1 MDMVETLDVS
11 PDDANGSAAVQIEPS
26 CHEDAT
32 IEDMESFLDEVDEV
46 NDKFHVFGVVTGAII
61 KEILSDVQQEAASQI
76 ALKDVEIASLNQK
89 LQQLGNGSLSL
100 YEGRDKRHDEFYS
113 LRQQLD
119 SISKSLLNSEWG
131 LSGSQHNF
139 EDSENVSK
147 QQDKEKSS
155 RNGVA
160 KTIHPGDSKEEVFGD
175 PKLLDHMDKVALI
188 AHFNKSMN
196 EMKRQHDSVLYQRTE
211 EIFKLKREILKK
223 DGSNPFHLRNNKELE
238 QTRKKIEEV
247 ISKLDVLLL
256 ENKRTS
262 VRIKSNAIPGQQDK
276 NHVLDSEIQ
285 QLESGASNNEEDHC
299 SIPTHSSHFASRE
312 ADHEL
317 NIIRLESDVE
327 DARIAATLREEI
339 ERIIIK
345 EFISEINIELHG
357 YEIEG
362 DMKQEIC
369 SIVQNEAIA
378 KSMSNIDSLLSKYE
392 EKKSH
397 AEEESLHKQKI
408 EKLKLIVDSFTELV
422 SEKEKFISQIGL
434 EAMHTRVESLC
445 RGLDLLRDKVAKQ
458 DSYLS
463 EKNRE
468 FGVIMGRLEQAQQ
481 HVQHNDVTLV
491 ELNDRLRTISDSL
504 KDLERQNQALH
515 NIIEEKEKMLTSAV
529 SKDKD
534 MREFMDN
541 IVKSIR
547 DFEIVMMD
555 QQAVVANK
563 VQHNESRF
571 CFLKEQCKHL
581 AKEGNLLKKK
591 ALRYKEISE
600 TRGSNLQKA
609 ELEVDLLGDEVEALT
624 DLLAKIYTALD
635 HYSPVLQHYTGVME
649 TLNMIKKHISMA
661 K

>member
-1 MDMVETLDVS
+1 MEMVETLDVS
-11 PDDANGSAAVQIEPS
+11 PDDANGSAAVQTEPS
-26 CHEDAT
+26 CHEDAA

-46 NDKFHVFGVVTGAII
+46 NDKFHVFGVVTGVII

-76 ALKDVEIASLNQK
+76 ALKDAEIASLNQK

-175 PKLLDHMDKVALI
+175 PKLLDHMDKVTLI

-327 DARIAATLREEI
+327 DARIAATFREEI

-362 DMKQEIC
+362 DMKQEVC
-369 SIVQNEAIA
+369 SIIQNEAIA

-422 SEKEKFISQIGL
+422 SEKEKFISQTGL
-434 EAMHTRVESLC
+434 EAMQTRVESMC
-445 RGLDLLRDKVAKQ
+445 HGLDLLSDKVAKQ

-504 KDLERQNQALH
+504 KDLEKQNQALH
-515 NIIEEKEKMLTSAV
+515 DVIEEKEKMLTSAV

-563 VQHNESRF
+563 VQQNESRCLF
-571 CFLKEQCKHL
+571 FIHSKL
-581 AKEGNLLKKK
+581 
-591 ALRYKEISE
+591 
-600 TRGSNLQKA
+600 
-609 ELEVDLLGDEVEALT
+609 
-624 DLLAKIYTALD
+624 IYPRKT
-635 HYSPVLQHYTGVME
+635 S
-649 TLNMIKKHISMA
+649 
-661 K
+661 

>member
-1 MDMVETLDVS
+1 MEMAETLHVL
-11 PDDANGSAAVQIEPS
+11 PDDGNGSAAVQTEPY
-26 CHEDAT
+26 CHEDA
-32 IEDMESFLDEVDEV
+32 IEDMESFLDEV
-46 NDKFHVFGVVTGAII
+46 NDRVHVSGIVTGAII
-61 KEILSDVQQEAASQI
+61 KGILSDVRQEAASQI
-76 ALKDVEIASLNQK
+76 ALKDAEISSLNQK
-89 LQQLGNGSLSL
+89 LQQPVNGSLSL
-100 YEGRDKRHDEFYS
+100 SEGRDKRHDEFYS

-139 EDSENVSK
+139 EDSENASK
-147 QQDKEKSS
+147 QQDKENSS

-196 EMKRQHDSVLYQRTE
+196 EMRRQHDSVLYQRTE

-256 ENKRTS
+256 ENKRAS

-276 NHVLDSEIQ
+276 NNVLGSEIE
-285 QLESGASNNEEDHC
+285 QLESGASNNEDYHC

-317 NIIRLESDVE
+317 NIVRPQFDVE
-327 DARIAATLREEI
+327 DVRIAVTFREEI

-362 DMKQEIC
+362 DMKQEVC
-369 SIVQNEAIA
+369 SIVHNEAIA
-378 KSMSNIDSLLSKYE
+378 KAMSNIDSLLLKYE
-392 EKKSH
+392 EKKGH

-408 EKLKLIVDSFTELV
+408 EKLKLVVDSFTEVL
-422 SEKEKFISQIGL
+422 SEKEKFVSQIGL
-434 EAMHTRVESLC
+434 EAMQTRVESMC
-445 RGLDLLRDKVAKQ
+445 CELDLLRDKVAKQ

-468 FGVIMGRLEQAQQ
+468 FGAIMGRLEQAQQ

-491 ELNDRLRTISDSL
+491 ELNDRLRTISNSL
-504 KDLERQNQALH
+504 KDLEKQNQALH
-515 NIIEEKEKMLTSAV
+515 YVIEEKEKMLTSAV
-529 SKDKD
+529 SKDND
-534 MREFMDN
+534 MREFMEN
-541 IVKSIR
+541 LVKSIKY
-547 DFEIVMMD
+547 FEIVMMN

-563 VQHNESRF
+563 VEHHESRCLIF
-571 CFLKEQCKHL
+571 IHSTYLF
-581 AKEGNLLKKK
+581 
-591 ALRYKEISE
+591 
-600 TRGSNLQKA
+600 
-609 ELEVDLLGDEVEALT
+609 
-624 DLLAKIYTALD
+624 
-635 HYSPVLQHYTGVME
+635 
-649 TLNMIKKHISMA
+649 
-661 K
+661 